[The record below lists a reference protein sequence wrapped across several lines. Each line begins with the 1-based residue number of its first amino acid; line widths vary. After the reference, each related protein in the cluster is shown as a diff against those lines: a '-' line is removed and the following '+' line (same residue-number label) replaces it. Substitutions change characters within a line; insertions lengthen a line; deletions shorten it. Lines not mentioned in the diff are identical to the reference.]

1 MRDNE
6 IKIIT
11 RSNIK
16 TKLNTT
22 DNGVVKIA
30 PTIFT
35 IINDSI
41 DIEIET

>member
-16 TKLNTT
+16 TKLNTK
-22 DNGVVKIA
+22 DNGVVKI
-30 PTIFT
+30 PQTIFT
-35 IINDSI
+35 IINDSM
-41 DIEIET
+41 DIEIGT